1 MKEIALDIDG
11 QDNYTSIMKITYSPW
26 IDGQWEKSKIN
37 VGPNKSVSCERRAS
51 VGVAHYCSF
60 RYVPDLT

>member
-1 MKEIALDIDG
+1 MEEIAPDMGG
-11 QDNYTSIMKITYSPW
+11 QDSYASIMKMTDSPW
-26 IDGQWEKSKIN
+26 IDGHREKSRIN